1 MVRTAHPGYFIPK
14 VETKDCNS
22 MIDGENL
29 FNQPVRTDIRT
40 YNNIWKI
47 AMSQGDNYITGCL
60 IVYPYFKET

>member
-1 MVRTAHPGYFIPK
+1 M
-14 VETKDCNS
+14 S
-22 MIDGENL
+22 DGENL

-60 IVYPYFKET
+60 IVYPYFKEN